1 MKNQYSD
8 LQINKQTLLSLIK
21 QDFEMINLFSRLDA
35 VGFSNIDFPS
45 ITYEIF
51 DLMGIPEE
59 SRTNKLLDQYSEWAK
74 QMGWIKR
81 DKELHYHLE
90 AVCEELSKLREFSY
104 VHA

>member
-1 MKNQYSD
+1 MKNQYSN
-8 LQINKQTLLSLIK
+8 LQINKQTLLNLIK

-51 DLMGIPEE
+51 DLLGIPEE
-59 SRTNKLLDQYSEWAK
+59 KRTDELLDQYVQWAR
-74 QMGWIKR
+74 QMRWIKG

-90 AVCEELSKLREFSY
+90 TVCEELSKLREFSY